1 MELNEM
7 KKKWEILSQQVEKLK
22 SVNQEMLNKSVSGRV
37 SKIIAVNSAGVII
50 LPLFIVII
58 SIFPLPFAQWVGVS
72 LIAALSFFS
81 IWTLINLLLLLKSKS
96 YKNTLCE
103 TERYFLI
110 FKKSET
116 INYCVQ
122 YLFMLP
128 WSFIF
133 IYQYIQLTNI
143 TQTKIIIL
151 LLLLIIASWGVSLLL
166 TKVYFKRIKE
176 VQKEFKDLK
185 SFMEDE

>member
-58 SIFPLPFAQWVGVS
+58 SIFPLPFAQWVVVS

-103 TERYFLI
+103 TEHYFLT
-110 FKKSET
+110 FRKSET
-116 INYCVQ
+116 LNYCVQ
-122 YLFMLP
+122 TLLLIP
-128 WSFIF
+128 WTIIF
-133 IYQYIQLTNI
+133 VCQYIHYVHISQ
-143 TQTKIIIL
+143 IL
-151 LLLLIIASWGVSLLL
+151 LLALWVVVTWVISFFI
-166 TKVYFKRIKE
+166 TKIYFKRIKE
-176 VQKEFKDLK
+176 VQKGFKDLK

>member
-37 SKIIAVNSAGVII
+37 SKIIAVNSAGVVI

-122 YLFMLP
+122 YFFMLP

-176 VQKEFKDLK
+176 VQKGFKDLK